1 MITCMMCSMM
11 MMVVPSSRIFLMRS
25 MASTSSEGF
34 SPAAVSSRSR
44 SSGRVAIARVISS
57 RLRPAI
63 GSALASTSL
72 TGMRPQ
78 KSIAFSASSRAL
90 WYEFTRE

>member
-11 MMVVPSSRIFLMRS
+11 MMVVPLSRIFRIRS
-25 MASTSSEGF
+25 IASTSSDGF
-34 SPAAVSSRSR
+34 SPAAVSSRRR
-44 SSGRVAIARVISS
+44 SFGRVAIARVIS
-57 RLRPAI
+57 RRFRPAI

-78 KSIAFSASSRAL
+78 KSIAFSASSLAL
-90 WYEFTRE
+90 